1 MVRMRFGRWLMRGT
15 VVSACAWPVWA
26 GAEGL
31 QGLGLEPGAS
41 ALRGRIGLTVDAD
54 LQGTNRLQGVQMLG
68 DYYFAFTDPATAS
81 TAAAAAPS
89 GLRATSGLLL
99 RGASGGLVLPGRQ
112 AGVLSVGRG
121 NTGLVDAGADGLNQA
136 TPYVGIGYST
146 SFAHNRWSVS
156 ADLGLV
162 SRASAQGLRLSRADG
177 IGQSLD
183 SFLRDPQMSPMLQL
197 GLTYSF

>member
-1 MVRMRFGRWLMRGT
+1 MVRMRLGRWL
-15 VVSACAWPVWA
+15 VVLACASPLWVS
-26 GAEGL
+26 AEGL
-31 QGLGLEPGAS
+31 KGMVIDPAAS
-41 ALRGRIGLTVDAD
+41 SLHGRIGLTVDAD

-68 DYYFAFTDPATAS
+68 DYYFAFTDPSAS
-81 TAAAAAPS
+81 AAAPS

-121 NTGLVDAGADGLNQA
+121 NMGLVDTGNDGLNQA

-146 SFAHNRWSVS
+146 SFAQNRWSVS

-162 SRASAQGLRLSRADG
+162 SRASAQGLRLGRTDG

>member
-1 MVRMRFGRWLMRGT
+1 MVRMRFGRWL
-15 VVSACAWPVWA
+15 VVFACASPLWA

-31 QGLGLEPGAS
+31 QGVGIDPAPSSLH
-41 ALRGRIGLTVDAD
+41 GRIGLTVDAD
-54 LQGTNRLQGVQMLG
+54 LQGSHRVQGVQMLG
-68 DYYFAFTDPATAS
+68 DYYFAFTDPTAS
-81 TAAAAAPS
+81 AAAPS

-112 AGVLSVGRG
+112 AGVLSIGRG
-121 NTGLVDAGADGLNQA
+121 HAGLLDAGNDGLNQA
-136 TPYVGIGYST
+136 TPYVGIGYSS
-146 SFAHNRWSVS
+146 SFAQNRWSVS

-162 SRASAQGLRLSRADG
+162 SRSSAQSIRLGRTDG

-183 SFLRDPQMSPMLQL
+183 GFLRDPQMSPMLQL

>member
-1 MVRMRFGRWLMRGT
+1 MVCARYRRWLVQGW
-15 VVSACAWPVWA
+15 VVSAGVWPVWA

-31 QGLGLEPGAS
+31 QGMGVDGGAS
-41 ALRGRIGLTVDAD
+41 ALHGRIGLTVDAD
-54 LQGTNRLQGVQMLG
+54 LQGMNRLQGVQMLG
-68 DYYFAFTDPATAS
+68 DYYFAFTDPAAS
-81 TAAAAAPS
+81 AAAPN

-99 RGASGGLVLPGRQ
+99 RGTSGGLVLPGRQ

-121 NTGLVDAGADGLNQA
+121 NAGLVDAGNDGLNQA

-146 SFAHNRWSVS
+146 SFAQNRWSVS

-162 SRASAQGLRLSRADG
+162 SRAGAQGLRLGRADG

-197 GLTYSF
+197 GLSYSF

>member
-1 MVRMRFGRWLMRGT
+1 MVRTRFWRWL
-15 VVSACAWPVWA
+15 VVFACASPVWA
-26 GAEGL
+26 GADGL
-31 QGLGLEPGAS
+31 QGVGIDPGAS
-41 ALRGRIGLTVDAD
+41 SLHGRIGLTVDAD
-54 LQGTNRLQGVQMLG
+54 LQGTNRVQGVQMLG
-68 DYYFAFTDPATAS
+68 DYYFAFTDAAS
-81 TAAAAAPS
+81 STSASPAAPS

-121 NTGLVDAGADGLNQA
+121 NTGLVDAGNDGLNQA

-146 SFAHNRWSVS
+146 SFAQNRWSVS

-162 SRASAQGLRLSRADG
+162 SRTRTQAIRLGRADG

>member
-1 MVRMRFGRWLMRGT
+1 MVRMRFWRWWVRGLWL
-15 VVSACAWPVWA
+15 VAGALPVWA
-26 GAEGL
+26 CAEGL
-31 QGLGLEPGAS
+31 QGISADAAAS
-41 ALRGRIGLTVDAD
+41 PLHGRIGLTVDAD
-54 LQGTNRLQGVQMLG
+54 LQGTTRLQGVQMLG
-68 DYYFAFTDPATAS
+68 DYYFAFADNAAS
-81 TAAAAAPS
+81 SAAAPS

-121 NTGLVDAGADGLNQA
+121 NAGLVDVGSDGLNQA

-146 SFAHNRWSVS
+146 SFAQNRWSVS

-162 SRASAQGLRLSRADG
+162 SRASVQGLRLGRADG

-197 GLTYSF
+197 GLSYSF

>member
-1 MVRMRFGRWLMRGT
+1 MVRIRFWRWCSRGLWM
-15 VVSACAWPVWA
+15 VAVAWPVWA
-26 GAEGL
+26 CAEGL
-31 QGLGLEPGAS
+31 QGIGADAAAS
-41 ALRGRIGLTVDAD
+41 PLHGRIGLTVDAD
-54 LQGTNRLQGVQMLG
+54 LQGTTRLQGVQVLG
-68 DYYFAFTDPATAS
+68 DYYFAFADNATSPAV
-81 TAAAAAPS
+81 PS

-112 AGVLSVGRG
+112 AGMLSVGRG
-121 NTGLVDAGADGLNQA
+121 NAGLVDVGSDGLSQA

-146 SFAHNRWSVS
+146 SFAQNRWSVS

-162 SRASAQGLRLSRADG
+162 SRASVQGLRLGRADS

-197 GLTYSF
+197 GLSYSF

>member
-1 MVRMRFGRWLMRGT
+1 MVRMRFWRWL
-15 VVSACAWPVWA
+15 VVLTGAMPVWA

-31 QGLGLEPGAS
+31 KGLGPDAGAS
-41 ALRGRIGLTVDAD
+41 ALHGRIGLTMEAD
-54 LQGTNRLQGVQMLG
+54 LQGSSRLQGVQMLG
-68 DYYFAFTDPATAS
+68 DYYFAFTDPAASSTAS
-81 TAAAAAPS
+81 PT

-121 NTGLVDAGADGLNQA
+121 STGLVDAGNDGLSQA

-146 SFAHNRWSVS
+146 SFAQNRWSVS

-162 SRASAQGLRLSRADG
+162 SRTSAQGLRIGRAEG